1 MFKTLYLLAYNN
13 YFNRTIKVEE
23 SLGIYL
29 ENDATVY
36 PNINFNPNDEITT
49 EQILNIDEGIAFDYL
64 LVVDDTNTIES
75 RWFVIEKVRV
85 REGQWKLSLR
95 RDVIADYYNII
106 QNAPCLIEK
115 ATLEA
120 DSPLIFNKEDM
131 TFNQIKK
138 AETLLKDKCG
148 CAWLVGYYARDAIEM
163 NGTVAVNPDGSS
175 PYIPI
180 DSPINAWKFYKY
192 SNLSEDNEEFIA
204 PSDTYSYRI
213 KLANSDRTAGWNLYI
228 ANQDGEVTSSATT
241 SNSNAALIAAAYT
254 GNNINRIKSA
264 LSDSVNAF
272 GIENLN
278 TLAPNYIIQN
288 TEADYNELL
297 ALNGS
302 TIRDTNGE
310 VYYVDV
316 IQEDTI
322 NNEFDVPSGSLFNS
336 LNQIITNAIYT
347 EDLRAIVGTPNTKS
361 FSIRTDKVKT
371 YSITLT
377 RQAAKEVTY
386 DMNVGKLITTDA
398 PYNIFAIPYGQ
409 ITVLNRLNNTVISL
423 TDKDVAMATAMAIQK
438 QQSSKVYDIQLLPY
452 CPIID
457 LVDAAN
463 VISVTDP
470 LQYSV
475 VKDGEEHNLTVI
487 FNVPSARFTFDILNP
502 IAAATTAIEKK
513 VNNECDKWRICSP
526 NYANYF
532 DFSVEMNGGVKYFN
546 VDCEYKPFTPYI
558 HINPNFGGLYGRDF
572 NDPRGLIC
580 GGDFSLARVKD
591 QWEEYQIQNKNFQ
604 SIFDRQI
611 QNMEYTHKY
620 QKRADIFGAI
630 AGTLQGA
637 TSGGM
642 LGAMAGKNMGLGI
655 VGGAIASGL
664 GGAADVGINQKLR
677 SEALDYTQDLF
688 TYQLGNIQ
696 ALPDTLGKV
705 SAFNN
710 NNKVFPVL
718 EFYTATDIEKEALRN
733 KIKYNGMTVNVI
745 GEIEDYL
752 QLEPTYIKAKLIRIP
767 YAADDTH
774 VFNVIAEELNMGV
787 YIQEE

>member
-49 EQILNIDEGIAFDYL
+49 EQILNVDEGITFDYL

-85 REGQWKLSLR
+85 REGQWKLTLR

-131 TFNQIKK
+131 TFNQIKS

-192 SNLSEDNEEFIA
+192 SNLSEDEEEFIA
-204 PSDTYSYRI
+204 PATTFKYKI
-213 KLANSDRTAGWNLYI
+213 KIRNLEGSSGWNAYLNYADGAVSSSTANSNRNASLTAGYSDFNIVKRGLQNGIDTIGI
-228 ANQDGEVTSSATT
+228 ANL
-241 SNSNAALIAAAYT
+241 NA
-254 GNNINRIKSA
+254 
-264 LSDSVNAF
+264 V
-272 GIENLN
+272 
-278 TLAPNYIIQN
+278 APNYIEQN
-288 TEADYNELL
+288 TAADYNELL
-297 ALNGS
+297 SLNGS

-310 VYYVDV
+310 IYYVDV
-316 IQEDTI
+316 VPEDTI
-322 NNEFDVPSGSLFNS
+322 NNEFDVPSGSLFNLMS
-336 LNQIITNAIYT
+336 QVITASTIP
-347 EDLRAIVGTPNTKS
+347 DVVSPPIFGTPNTKS
-361 FSIRTDKVKT
+361 FSIVTEEVKT

-386 DMNVGKLITTDA
+386 DMNSAKLITTDA

-457 LVDAAN
+457 LVDGAN

-475 VKDGEEHNLTVI
+475 VKDGDEHNLTVI

-637 TSGGM
+637 TSGAM
-642 LGAMAGKNMGLGI
+642 LGAMSGKNMGWGI
-655 VGGAIASGL
+655 VGGMAASGL
-664 GGAADVGINQKLR
+664 GGIADININQKLR

-745 GEIEDYL
+745 GEISNYL
-752 QLEPTYIKAKLIRIP
+752 QIEPSYIKAKLIRIP
-767 YAADDTH
+767 YAAEDTH